1 MTNMRVLQGKIV
13 KLGNIF
19 VDVEL
24 YHIEPKQTISALVI
38 MPMFINAKEQ
48 EMNIKNG
55 TEVMLLGWGADGLD
69 NFLVLGSSANGIE
82 VGGLGITKIENLKEV
97 KIIAPKITISNN
109 AGDREDITQED
120 KQAESFYV
128 WAKEATTLAE
138 NTTITSE
145 KKTEINSE
153 NATINIRKKTKIKT
167 HTIKIDNEAGFEIV
181 SLLSDL
187 MSNVIKLEAKHG
199 MANTIPLK
207 AKLETFK

>member
-1 MTNMRVLQGKIV
+1 MINMRVLQGKIV
-13 KLGNIF
+13 KLGNVF

-24 YHIEPKQTISALVI
+24 YHIEPKQTISALVL

-82 VGGLGITKIENLKEV
+82 VGGLGVTKVENLKEV

-109 AGDREDITQED
+109 AGDREDISQED
-120 KQAESFYV
+120 TQAESIYA
-128 WAKEATTLAE
+128 WAKEIAL
-138 NTTITSE
+138 
-145 KKTEINSE
+145 
-153 NATINIRKKTKIKT
+153 KT
-167 HTIKIDNEAGFEIV
+167 HTMKINNEAGFEII

-187 MSNVIKLEAKHG
+187 MTNIIKLEAKHG
-199 MANTIPLK
+199 MVNTIPLK